1 MNLSDPLD
9 PPASLALRVGC
20 SLEYHVDAPAP
31 ILLKIEPY
39 PMSHRV
45 FIDQKLS
52 IGNESAVERRQD
64 CHGNAILSAVLT
76 PGLNRIRYDAILH
89 VGANTSSHDTPLRI
103 DAGRALPAE
112 VSMYTFPSRYCE
124 SDKLIAFATNT
135 FASFPAGLAR
145 AQAICDWTHQH
156 IEYRY
161 GSGDASLSACEAIDR
176 GYGVCRDFAH
186 VMIALCRAVDM
197 PARYVAGYV
206 PLLAGC
212 VQEFD
217 IGIDF
222 HAYVEVYVNSTWHLF
237 DPRHARLYPSHV
249 KIAQGM
255 DAIDAAFATF
265 SGVVTPLKFQVWAY
279 ELDLSV
285 LRLEDAVLSLV
296 SVDN

>member
-1 MNLSDPLD
+1 
-9 PPASLALRVGC
+9 VGC
-20 SLEYHVDAPAP
+20 SLDYHVDAPAP
-31 ILLKIEPY
+31 IMLKIEPY
-39 PMSHRV
+39 PMPSRV
-45 FIDQKLS
+45 FIDQKLR
-52 IGNESAVERRQD
+52 IGNDSAVERRHD

-89 VGANTSSHDTPLRI
+89 VVADTNGLDTPPLR
-103 DAGRALPAE
+103 DAVRALPDD
-112 VSMYTFPSRYCE
+112 VGMYTFPSRYCE
-124 SDKLIAFATNT
+124 SDKLVAFAART
-135 FASFPAGLAR
+135 FATFPAGRER
-145 AQAICDWTHQH
+145 AQAICDWTHEH

-222 HAYVEVYVNSTWHLF
+222 HAYVEVYVHGIWHVF
-237 DPRHARLYPSHV
+237 DPRHARLYGPHI

-265 SGVVTPLKFQVWAY
+265 SGMVTPLKFQVWAY